1 MGDTIENLNEAFAG
15 ESKANRIYLAYSR
28 KADAEGLTQ
37 VARLFKA
44 AAEAETVHALNHLRT
59 LGEVKST
66 VENLDTAIR
75 GETFEFTEMYP
86 EYISVAN
93 EEGNR
98 RAAWSFDVANKVE
111 KIHAGLFSEAIEA
124 LRSGG
129 GLLEVDYY
137 VCEVCGNTVEREAPD
152 KCPICGAPKT
162 AFFKID

>member
-15 ESKANRIYLAYSR
+15 ESKANRLYLAFSR
-28 KADAEGLTQ
+28 KADAEGLNQ

-44 AAEAETVHALNHLRT
+44 AAEAEAVHALNHLNV
-59 LGEVKST
+59 LGKIGST
-66 VENLDTAIR
+66 AENLDTAIR
-75 GETFEFTEMYP
+75 GETAEFTEMYP
-86 EYISVAN
+86 EYLSVAR

-124 LRSGG
+124 VRSKKD
-129 GLLEVDYY
+129 LPEVDYY
-137 VCEVCGNTVEREAPD
+137 VCQVCGNTVEREAPD

-162 AFFKID
+162 AFLKID